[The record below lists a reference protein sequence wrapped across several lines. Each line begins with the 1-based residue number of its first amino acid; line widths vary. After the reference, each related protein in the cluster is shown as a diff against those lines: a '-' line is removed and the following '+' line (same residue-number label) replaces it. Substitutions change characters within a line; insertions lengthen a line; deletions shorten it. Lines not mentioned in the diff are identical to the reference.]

1 MIILQA
7 ENITAGYTREV
18 NILYE
23 VGIRL
28 KSGQIVSVIGP
39 NGAGKSTLLKTIF
52 GILKPSNGKISL
64 KEEDITG
71 LKPDKVANK
80 GISYVP
86 QVENV
91 FPSLTIQE
99 NLEMGAFIRDDD
111 YSQRLN
117 EIYELFP
124 ILGDRRKQKAGQ
136 LSGGQ
141 RQMVAMGRALMV
153 DPQVLL
159 LDEPSAGLSPKLV
172 DMIFEKIIDINKSG
186 VSMIIVEQ
194 NAREALKM
202 ADHGY
207 VLAMGRNVLD
217 DSFRRVGMLELVVYG
232 IVFGSIIS
240 LGAIGLTLVF
250 GIIRF
255 ANFAHGDLMSSGAYF
270 ALFMVTGLLSWIGV
284 PDTTFGSLSFGWRML
299 IAFPVSMFMVGCVA
313 IAADRILYRK
323 LRNNK
328 SSPVMLAMSSLG
340 VAFIIRMLI
349 LIFWGAD
356 SLFYRPGLMRP
367 ALELPLGVKIR
378 PDQILILFVVL
389 SLVVLLHLYLQ
400 KTKMGK
406 AMRATADNME
416 LALVSGIDTERVIIL
431 TWGVGGALAAAGGIL
446 YGIDVQVHA
455 YMGWNFLIPL
465 FAATILGTI
474 GNMWGALVGGLVI
487 GVAQQVSTAF
497 LLSTYKPAVAFM
509 LMILILLIRPKGIF
523 GGKQE

>member
-1 MIILQA
+1 MIILEA

-18 NILYE
+18 NILYD
-23 VGIRL
+23 VNIRL

-64 KEEDITG
+64 KEGDITG
-71 LKPDKVANK
+71 LKPDKVAKK

-86 QVENV
+86 QVDNV

-141 RQMVAMGRALMV
+141 RQMVAMGRALML

-172 DMIFEKIIDINKSG
+172 DMIFEKITDINKTG

-217 DSFRRVGMLELVVYG
+217 DSGDALLDNEEVG
-232 IVFGSIIS
+232 
-240 LGAIGLTLVF
+240 
-250 GIIRF
+250 R
-255 ANFAHGDLMSSGAYF
+255 
-270 ALFMVTGLLSWIGV
+270 
-284 PDTTFGSLSFGWRML
+284 
-299 IAFPVSMFMVGCVA
+299 
-313 IAADRILYRK
+313 
-323 LRNNK
+323 
-328 SSPVMLAMSSLG
+328 
-340 VAFIIRMLI
+340 
-349 LIFWGAD
+349 
-356 SLFYRPGLMRP
+356 
-367 ALELPLGVKIR
+367 
-378 PDQILILFVVL
+378 
-389 SLVVLLHLYLQ
+389 LYL
-400 KTKMGK
+400 G
-406 AMRATADNME
+406 
-416 LALVSGIDTERVIIL
+416 
-431 TWGVGGALAAAGGIL
+431 
-446 YGIDVQVHA
+446 
-455 YMGWNFLIPL
+455 
-465 FAATILGTI
+465 
-474 GNMWGALVGGLVI
+474 
-487 GVAQQVSTAF
+487 
-497 LLSTYKPAVAFM
+497 
-509 LMILILLIRPKGIF
+509 
-523 GGKQE
+523 

>member
-18 NILYE
+18 NILYD

-52 GILKPSNGKISL
+52 GLLKPTNGKISL
-64 KEEDITG
+64 KDEDITG

-86 QVENV
+86 QVDNV
-91 FPSLTIQE
+91 FPSLTVQE
-99 NLEMGAFIRDDD
+99 NLEMGAFIRNDD

-172 DMIFEKIIDINKSG
+172 DMIFEKIIDINKTG

-217 DSFRRVGMLELVVYG
+217 DSGDALLANEEVG
-232 IVFGSIIS
+232 
-240 LGAIGLTLVF
+240 
-250 GIIRF
+250 R
-255 ANFAHGDLMSSGAYF
+255 
-270 ALFMVTGLLSWIGV
+270 
-284 PDTTFGSLSFGWRML
+284 
-299 IAFPVSMFMVGCVA
+299 
-313 IAADRILYRK
+313 
-323 LRNNK
+323 
-328 SSPVMLAMSSLG
+328 
-340 VAFIIRMLI
+340 
-349 LIFWGAD
+349 
-356 SLFYRPGLMRP
+356 
-367 ALELPLGVKIR
+367 
-378 PDQILILFVVL
+378 
-389 SLVVLLHLYLQ
+389 LYL
-400 KTKMGK
+400 
-406 AMRATADNME
+406 
-416 LALVSGIDTERVIIL
+416 
-431 TWGVGGALAAAGGIL
+431 GG
-446 YGIDVQVHA
+446 
-455 YMGWNFLIPL
+455 
-465 FAATILGTI
+465 
-474 GNMWGALVGGLVI
+474 
-487 GVAQQVSTAF
+487 
-497 LLSTYKPAVAFM
+497 
-509 LMILILLIRPKGIF
+509 
-523 GGKQE
+523 

>member
-18 NILYE
+18 NILYD

-28 KSGQIVSVIGP
+28 ESGQIVSVIGP

-52 GILKPSNGKISL
+52 GILKPTNGKISL
-64 KEEDITG
+64 KDEDITG

-86 QVENV
+86 QVDNV

-172 DMIFEKIIDINKSG
+172 DMIFEKIMDINKTG

-217 DSFRRVGMLELVVYG
+217 DSGEALLANEEVG
-232 IVFGSIIS
+232 
-240 LGAIGLTLVF
+240 
-250 GIIRF
+250 
-255 ANFAHGDLMSSGAYF
+255 
-270 ALFMVTGLLSWIGV
+270 
-284 PDTTFGSLSFGWRML
+284 
-299 IAFPVSMFMVGCVA
+299 
-313 IAADRILYRK
+313 
-323 LRNNK
+323 
-328 SSPVMLAMSSLG
+328 
-340 VAFIIRMLI
+340 
-349 LIFWGAD
+349 
-356 SLFYRPGLMRP
+356 
-367 ALELPLGVKIR
+367 
-378 PDQILILFVVL
+378 Q
-389 SLVVLLHLYLQ
+389 LYL
-400 KTKMGK
+400 
-406 AMRATADNME
+406 
-416 LALVSGIDTERVIIL
+416 
-431 TWGVGGALAAAGGIL
+431 GG
-446 YGIDVQVHA
+446 
-455 YMGWNFLIPL
+455 
-465 FAATILGTI
+465 
-474 GNMWGALVGGLVI
+474 
-487 GVAQQVSTAF
+487 
-497 LLSTYKPAVAFM
+497 
-509 LMILILLIRPKGIF
+509 
-523 GGKQE
+523 